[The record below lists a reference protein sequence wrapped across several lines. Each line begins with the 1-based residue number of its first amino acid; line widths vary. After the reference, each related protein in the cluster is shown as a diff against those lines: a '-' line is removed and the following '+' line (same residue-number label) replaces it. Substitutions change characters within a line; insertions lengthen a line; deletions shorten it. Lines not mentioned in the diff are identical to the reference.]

1 MIADPQLWTMFK
13 DEASE
18 TLESLADAIDGLATT
33 APSEVAAQARDAMR
47 TTHNLKGSA
56 RLIGVNAAATTAH
69 AMEDVLAL
77 LRSGGAAPSPEVV
90 AHLRRGLDLL
100 WAILEEK
107 AGEPQAAEYAAS
119 FQGPGAE
126 LVATPAK
133 ASAVAD
139 EPAAAGPQ
147 ATHELTTVR
156 IEAARLDSLMHF
168 AGEFMS
174 GQGRL
179 QARLQE
185 MERPIEAL
193 ELDGHQTAARAG
205 DLVRDLQRALHGAR
219 HELQRFGHVV
229 NDWSAAVKRARML
242 PLSGVVGLWRRTV
255 RELDKSLKR
264 EVRFVAEVGDLELD
278 RQILDS
284 LRDPMTHLLRNAV
297 DHGIEK
303 AAERKRRGKPAAGT
317 IRVKARS
324 VGTMVELEVSDD
336 GRGLDA
342 KVIGR
347 RAVERGLVDAER
359 LARMT
364 AAEIQELIFAPGF
377 STAETVT
384 EVSGRGVGLDVVRRR
399 LLELGGQARIAP
411 PTLGGTTFRLEVP
424 ATVVSTKGL
433 LVRTHKASYILPT
446 AFVSRTLR
454 VTSSEVQR
462 VDGGL
467 AVHDQHGEPLRLR
480 WLATLMGESREA
492 DTAKITIVVVSDGAS
507 RRGIVVEEIVAEV
520 ESVTK
525 RLPWNVPQAHGVAGA
540 MVLPSG
546 EVAVVLDVPRL
557 VATNAGVEV
566 SQDNAMQIAPTPAR
580 RRVLVVDD
588 SLTSRTLER
597 NILTAAGYEV
607 EVAVDGELAWQVLQ
621 DSTFALVVSD
631 VEMPKINGLELT
643 RRIRGHAKLK
653 NTPVIL
659 VTSLDKPNDLAQG
672 AAAGANEYV
681 VKGRFDQRTLL
692 DAVARLL

>member
-1 MIADPQLWTMFK
+1 
-13 DEASE
+13 
-18 TLESLADAIDGLATT
+18 
-33 APSEVAAQARDAMR
+33 
-47 TTHNLKGSA
+47 
-56 RLIGVNAAATTAH
+56 
-69 AMEDVLAL
+69 
-77 LRSGGAAPSPEVV
+77 
-90 AHLRRGLDLL
+90 
-100 WAILEEK
+100 
-107 AGEPQAAEYAAS
+107 
-119 FQGPGAE
+119 
-126 LVATPAK
+126 
-133 ASAVAD
+133 
-139 EPAAAGPQ
+139 
-147 ATHELTTVR
+147 
-156 IEAARLDSLMHF
+156 
-168 AGEFMS
+168 
-174 GQGRL
+174 
-179 QARLQE
+179 
-185 MERPIEAL
+185 
-193 ELDGHQTAARAG
+193 
-205 DLVRDLQRALHGAR
+205 
-219 HELQRFGHVV
+219 
-229 NDWSAAVKRARML
+229 
-242 PLSGVVGLWRRTV
+242 
-255 RELDKSLKR
+255 
-264 EVRFVAEVGDLELD
+264 
-278 RQILDS
+278 
-284 LRDPMTHLLRNAV
+284 
-297 DHGIEK
+297 
-303 AAERKRRGKPAAGT
+303 
-317 IRVKARS
+317 
-324 VGTMVELEVSDD
+324 
-336 GRGLDA
+336 
-342 KVIGR
+342 
-347 RAVERGLVDAER
+347 
-359 LARMT
+359 
-364 AAEIQELIFAPGF
+364 
-377 STAETVT
+377 
-384 EVSGRGVGLDVVRRR
+384 VSGRGVGLDVVRRR